1 MIKILNDG
9 SINRKK
15 LPKSDSMDR
24 QEIESQL
31 VEIGVPFLPLSWED
45 EFLMAENLQNYFA
58 EVIARM
64 SHICREVEG
73 LSQKESE
80 DLKTKK
86 ISWITLRNEYR
97 RLNLLERQNILLK
110 LMKENKY
117 LSEKYAY

>member
-1 MIKILNDG
+1 MVALTEKE
-9 SINRKK
+9 
-15 LPKSDSMDR
+15 LPKSDSMDW

-31 VEIGVPFLPLSWED
+31 AEIGVPFLPLSWED

-64 SHICREVEG
+64 SHVCREVSG
-73 LSQKESE
+73 LSQKEIG
-80 DLKTKK
+80 DLKAKK

-97 RLNLLERQNILLK
+97 RLGLSERQSILLK
-110 LMKENKY
+110 LMQENKY

>member
-1 MIKILNDG
+1 MVALTE
-9 SINRKK
+9 KK

>member
-1 MIKILNDG
+1 MVALTEKE
-9 SINRKK
+9 
-15 LPKSDSMDR
+15 LPKSDSMNW

-31 VEIGVPFLPLSWED
+31 AEIGVPFLPLSWED

-64 SHICREVEG
+64 SHICREVAG

-80 DLKTKK
+80 ELKVKK

-97 RLNLLERQNILLK
+97 RLNLQERQNILLK

-117 LSEKYAY
+117 LSEKYVY

>member
-1 MIKILNDG
+1 MIVITEKESPVDD
-9 SINRKK
+9 SI
-15 LPKSDSMDR
+15 DWH
-24 QEIESQL
+24 EIHNQL
-31 VEIGVPFLPLSWED
+31 AEIGVPFYPKSWSD

-64 SHICREVEG
+64 SHICREVEN
-73 LSQKESE
+73 LSEKEKE

-86 ISWITLRNEYR
+86 IGWITLRDQYR
-97 RLNLLERQNILLK
+97 RLNLSERQNILLK

>member
-1 MIKILNDG
+1 MVVLTEKE
-9 SINRKK
+9 
-15 LPKSDSMDR
+15 LPKSDSMDW

-31 VEIGVPFLPLSWED
+31 AEIGVPFLPLSWED

-64 SHICREVEG
+64 SHICREVEN
-73 LSQKESE
+73 LSEKEKE
-80 DLKTKK
+80 EFKAKK

-97 RLNLLERQNILLK
+97 RLNLRERQNILLK